1 MEKQRINRASRFIK
15 GLLSSLLILTSLNF
29 SLFSQVVT
37 EESNTLKFKPSSN
50 QKLIT
55 ENDIQFELLLPS
67 LHPSD
72 IEILEDMNQ
81 LRGERNISFLSL
93 KKYEDPVEDGTR
105 ILISYNFKKK
115 GSFTLLPLIVDILGE
130 TVKLEF
136 ENVEIA
142 NNPSKMIPTLV
153 VKFSNG
159 STIDS
164 DNTDID
170 NPIFKYNVKD
180 KLNFTIY
187 LQYAT
192 SLNLFNYNIP
202 QDSIYNEIKTY
213 DITNKNTKVSKISDD
228 LLPIASFQWTALK
241 EGRMALP
248 LFKVNAVGYD
258 GKNYDI
264 VLPDVEI
271 NFVSKEKHQSNN
283 TIDPFD
289 DAFSDSFISINT
301 ENENEKKEITIED
314 CEKLASLYSKE
325 RHSIFSYGK
334 AKKERIAFEE
344 ERGISSFSQ
353 TTPVAFVYLSIVLI
367 LVFGILLFFVLR
379 KRQFFKSIALSLLLL
394 SSVAFLI
401 VSIGKRS
408 TKYGISKG
416 CTIYSIPEE
425 SAEASSEIKRGS
437 LVVVTET
444 TDIWYHI
451 QQGEA
456 SGWSTKDNIII
467 VK

>member
-15 GLLSSLLILTSLNF
+15 RLLSSFFLISLLNSP
-29 SLFSQVVT
+29 LFSEVVT
-37 EESNTLKFKPSSN
+37 EESNTIKFKPSEN
-50 QKLIT
+50 QSLIT
-55 ENDIQFELLLPS
+55 ESDIQFELLLPS
-67 LHPSD
+67 IHSSD
-72 IEILEDMNQ
+72 IQILEDLNQ
-81 LRGERNISFLSL
+81 VRGERNIYFLSL

-115 GSFTLLPLIVDILGE
+115 GNYTLLPLIVDVLGE

-136 ENVEIA
+136 ESVEIA

-153 VKFSNG
+153 VQFSNG
-159 STIDS
+159 QVIDS
-164 DNTDID
+164 DNTNID
-170 NPIFKYNVKD
+170 NPIFKYYVGD
-180 KLNFTIY
+180 ELNFTVY

-202 QDSIYNEIKTY
+202 QDSIYNETKTY
-213 DITNKNTKVSKISDD
+213 EITNKNTKVSKISDE

-241 EGRMALP
+241 EGVMALP

-258 GKNYDI
+258 GKNYDV
-264 VLPDVEI
+264 VLPDI
-271 NFVSKEKHQSNN
+271 QIKFYPKSKKQ
-283 TIDPFD
+283 IDNHNSLD
-289 DAFSDSFISINT
+289 DAFNDSFISINT
-301 ENENEKKEITIED
+301 ENDSEKKEITIED
-314 CEKLASLYSKE
+314 CEKLAELYSKE
-325 RHSIFSYGK
+325 RHSVFSYNK
-334 AKKERIAFEE
+334 AKKERIEFEE
-344 ERGISSFSQ
+344 ELGISSFLK
-353 TTPVAFVYLSIVLI
+353 TTPSAYLYLAIVLI
-367 LVFGILLFFVLR
+367 IGFGILLFFVLR

-394 SSVAFLI
+394 SSIAFLI

-416 CTIYSIPEE
+416 CTIYSIPEDT
-425 SAEASSEIKRGS
+425 AEASSEIKRGS
-437 LVVVTET
+437 LIVVTET